1 MKHYGDEL
9 QSVIS
14 QLLRVRAV
22 STNSCQTHILLNT
35 ASLGGFDNIAVMM
48 TVVLKFCLILHER
61 E

>member
-22 STNSCQTHILLNT
+22 STNSCHTHILQENCILNP
-35 ASLGGFDNIAVMM
+35 ASLLGLVD
-48 TVVLKFCLILHER
+48 LIMLQS
-61 E
+61 

>member
-22 STNSCQTHILLNT
+22 SVNKVNT
-35 ASLGGFDNIAVMM
+35 AEYAAQSIRKSPFSPTKVYISFYLFI
-48 TVVLKFCLILHER
+48 
-61 E
+61 